1 MAAVNAPL
9 GQLVELI
16 GLPLALRLVDNFGG
30 VPIYLPHPGRVK
42 EHSPVAQV
50 IGAGPM
56 RQLAA
61 VWPMTHVMVPRGSAY
76 LRRQRNAALRA
87 DAQTMSQPQLARKYE
102 MSLRN
107 VEVILSRPEDDETDE
122 RVARA
127 QGSLFGD
134 V

>member
-50 IGAGPM
+50 IGHEAM
-56 RQLAA
+56 QRLAA
-61 VWPMTHVMVPRGSAY
+61 EWPMTHVMVPSGADY

-87 DAQTMSQPQLARKYE
+87 DARQMSQPQLARKYD
-102 MSLRN
+102 MALRT
-107 VEVILSRPEDDETDE
+107 VERILAGVDEDEAAETKTRE
-122 RVARA
+122 
-127 QGSLFGD
+127 QGQLF
-134 V
+134 

>member
-1 MAAVNAPL
+1 MAAVTAPL

-50 IGAGPM
+50 IGAEAM
-56 RQLAA
+56 RSLARA
-61 VWPMTHVMVPRGSAY
+61 WPMTHVMLPLGAAY

-102 MSLRN
+102 MTLRN
-107 VEVILSRPEDDETDE
+107 IEYILARSDDDLADE

-127 QGSLFGD
+127 QGQLF
-134 V
+134 